1 MSEIFSNPYKTTRS
15 WSAQSALVTW
25 YKGASQDSGGGNVP
39 LIMEQL
45 AFTYRRTA
53 QYSYP
58 INAVDGGTQKTRY
71 EIFGVPVGQLQIQS
85 LYSPFGTDIK
95 AFLDACA
102 KSCKGTNEQ
111 VNLVIRPTGLLDCD
125 STGTGQDQVNLTEGF
140 RLSGVSM
147 DSVGLNIVGGELSRI
162 TMPLTF
168 NFSTLDWDL
177 SGTGNATTSNVGTTQ
192 TVGGFNL

>member
-25 YKGASQDSGGGNVP
+25 YKGSSDNGNVP

-58 INAVDGGTQKTRY
+58 INAVDGGVQKTRY
-71 EIFGVPVGQLQIQS
+71 EIFGVPIGQLQIQS

-95 AFLDACA
+95 TFLDACA

-125 STGTGQDQVNLTEGF
+125 NTGSGQDQVNLTEGF
-140 RLSGVSM
+140 RLGGVSM
-147 DSVGLNIVGGELSRI
+147 DSVGLSIVGGELSRI

-177 SGTGNATTSNVGTTQ
+177 SGTGSSATTAAATFS
-192 TVGGFNL
+192 TVGGFTA

>member
-25 YKGASQDSGGGNVP
+25 YKGATQVNNNGGSVP

-53 QYSYP
+53 QFSYP

-71 EIFGVPVGQLQIQS
+71 EIFGVPIGQLQIQS
-85 LYSPFGTDIK
+85 LYSPFGDDIK
-95 AFLDACA
+95 TFLDACA

-111 VNLVIRPTGLLDCD
+111 VNLVIRPTGLLDCET
-125 STGTGQDQVNLTEGF
+125 TGTGQDQINLTEGF
-140 RLSGVSM
+140 RLGGVSM
-147 DSVGLNIVGGELSRI
+147 DSVGLSIVGGELSRI

-177 SGTGNATTSNVGTTQ
+177 SGTSSATTTT
-192 TVGGFNL
+192 TPTIPSIG

>member
-25 YKGASQDSGGGNVP
+25 YKGTTQVNNNGGSVP

-53 QYSYP
+53 QFSYP

-71 EIFGVPVGQLQIQS
+71 EIFGVPIGQLQIQS
-85 LYSPFGTDIK
+85 LYSPFGDDIK
-95 AFLDACA
+95 TFLDACA

-111 VNLVIRPTGLLDCD
+111 VNLVIRPTGLLDCE
-125 STGTGQDQVNLTEGF
+125 TNGTGQDQINLTEGF
-140 RLSGVSM
+140 RLGGVSM
-147 DSVGLNIVGGELSRI
+147 DSVGLSIVGGELSRI

-177 SGTGNATTSNVGTTQ
+177 NSTSSATTTT
-192 TVGGFNL
+192 TPTIPPIG